1 MTNAQ
6 TAYEGAPNGLLEDPS
21 QALMAIAI
29 IVGSAVAIKIAYQ
42 AMFVVYVVAFPVVYL
57 YAVKTCPSN
66 ESFDAKK
73 ELKRVMRGY
82 HLPDND
88 PSKPKGFI
96 GETLARVQAAATA
109 EVAMAPGYEITSYVS
124 KMGNSPSLGQL
135 QDSTSPWTTLT
146 IMSI

>member
-1 MTNAQ
+1 MANAQ
-6 TAYEGAPNGLLEDPS
+6 TASDGAPIGLLEDPS
-21 QALMAIAI
+21 QALMAVAI

-42 AMFVVYVVAFPVVYL
+42 AMFVLYMLAFPILYL

-82 HLPDND
+82 YLPEND
-88 PSKPKGFI
+88 PNKPKGFI
-96 GETLARVQAAATA
+96 GETLARAQASATA

-124 KMGNSPSLGQL
+124 
-135 QDSTSPWTTLT
+135 
-146 IMSI
+146 